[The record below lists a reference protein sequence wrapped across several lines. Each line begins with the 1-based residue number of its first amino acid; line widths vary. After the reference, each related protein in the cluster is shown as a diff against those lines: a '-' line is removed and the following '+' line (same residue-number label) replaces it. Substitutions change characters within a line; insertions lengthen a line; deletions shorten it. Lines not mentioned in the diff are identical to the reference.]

1 MQLLDLTI
9 GDLKFGVANLLS
21 LGAFVSLMSFW
32 FQILLVLFLL
42 FCSFCGSATFIGINS
57 LDVSAS
63 SFQP

>member
-42 FCSFCGSATFIGINS
+42 FCSFLRKCHFYWYNS